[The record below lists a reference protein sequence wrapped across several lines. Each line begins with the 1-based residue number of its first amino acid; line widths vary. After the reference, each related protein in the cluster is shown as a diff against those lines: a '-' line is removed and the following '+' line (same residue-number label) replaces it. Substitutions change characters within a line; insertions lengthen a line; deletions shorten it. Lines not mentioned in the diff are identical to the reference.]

1 MLHKNNELYELTPA
15 DIKLVKNKFGA
26 KSVRLVYPL
35 ERIQAP
41 RGENRLPDKP
51 NSIAIPLT
59 ANEKTA
65 SGSIQ
70 WRYFENVVQ
79 HEKKGTVYSPHKFMF
94 NGGKVLDTKNDI
106 ELIWFLYTKSPFVT
120 NGLNAQ
126 PMVVSK
132 LMFEDKVGTADTK
145 AEHAALKA
153 DVQALIYSP
162 KIGLPEK
169 QLRVIA
175 KAFFI
180 PEVDDLTLNQ
190 VRVQVM
196 AEVDSRGEKGYEKFQ
211 EFINQKDVLVTR
223 SKIQQAVDLNL
234 IKFII
239 NNRTWIFTDPSS
251 GRKTAEICTVVA
263 GINEYDGL
271 YDHYNGNNKFAE
283 ELDAILKGQ
292 KVLDSVG

>member
-1 MLHKNNELYELTPA
+1 MLHKNNELYKLTPA
-15 DIKLVKNKFGA
+15 DVKQVKDKFGA
-26 KSVRLVYPL
+26 KSVRLVYPPD
-35 ERIQAP
+35 RIQEP

-51 NSIAIPLT
+51 NSISIPLT
-59 ANEKTA
+59 ANERTA
-65 SGSIQ
+65 SGSTQ

-94 NGGKVLDTKNDI
+94 NGGKVLDVKNDI
-106 ELIWFLYTKSPFVT
+106 ELIWFLYTKSPFVE
-120 NGLNAQ
+120 NGLNMQ
-126 PMVVSK
+126 PQKVSK
-132 LMFEDKVGTADTK
+132 MMFEDKVGVADKK
-145 AEHAALKA
+145 AELAALKS
-153 DVQALIYSP
+153 DIQALIYSNTL
-162 KIGLPEK
+162 GLPEK

-180 PEVDDLTLNQ
+180 PEVDELTLNQ

-196 AEVDSRGEKGYEKFQ
+196 AEVDSRGKDGYEKFQ
-211 EFINQKDVLVTR
+211 EFINQKDILVTR

-234 IKFII
+234 IKFIV

-251 GRKTAEICTVVA
+251 GRKTADICTVTA
-263 GINEYDGL
+263 GTNQYDGL

-292 KVLDSVG
+292 RVLDSVG